1 MASWFYASEGKQQG
15 PFPEGQFRD
24 LIAQGVVR
32 PDTLVW
38 TEGMAGW
45 QKAAEIPG
53 LVGGGAPPMIPA
65 GGPPTM
71 GGRGNGGAAGG
82 SLSVDFGI
90 LEFTWRSIVMLIGM
104 CFVIPAPW
112 VFVWYTKW
120 IVPCVKVPGRPNLS
134 FTGNAMALVPWFFGF
149 IVLAIAIG
157 FIGSQLLSNLL
168 FLVQIVLYWLLIKW
182 IVANLASNGQ
192 PLGLSFTGSVWAYVG
207 WNLLF
212 AISIITIIGWA
223 WVAAAQMRWFC
234 RSIEG
239 TRREIVFKGSGL
251 EILWRGI
258 VAAILF
264 SLIIPIPWV
273 YRWIMNWFASQTEL
287 APRGSPLGVTPS
299 ARARSLPA
307 RRRRPACRRA

>member
-15 PFPEGQFRD
+15 PYPEGQFRD
-24 LIAQGVVR
+24 LVAQGVVR

-38 TEGMAGW
+38 SEGMAGW

-53 LVGGGAPPMIPA
+53 LIGGGGAPPMMPA
-65 GGPPTM
+65 GGPPMM
-71 GGRGNGGAAGG
+71 GSGGYAGAGYAGGGGSGGA
-82 SLSVDFGI
+82 LSVDFGI

-104 CFVIPAPW
+104 CLIIPVPW

-120 IVPCVKVPGRPNLS
+120 IVSCVKVPGRPNLS
-134 FTGNAMALVPWFFGF
+134 FTGNAMTLVPWFFGF

-157 FIGSQLLSNLL
+157 VIGSALLSNLL
-168 FLVQIVLYWLLIKW
+168 FIAQIVLYWLLIKW
-182 IVANLASNGQ
+182 MVANLASNGQ
-192 PLGLSFTGSVWAYVG
+192 PLGLSFSGSVWAYIG

-239 TRREIVFKGSGL
+239 TRREIIFKGSGL
-251 EILWRGI
+251 GILWRGI
-258 VAAILF
+258 VAAILSSF
-264 SLIIPIPWV
+264 IIPIPWV

-287 APRGSPLGVTPS
+287 APRGSLG
-299 ARARSLPA
+299 A
-307 RRRRPACRRA
+307 

>member
-24 LIAQGVVR
+24 LVAQGVVR

-53 LVGGGAPPMIPA
+53 LVGGGGAPPMIPA
-65 GGPPTM
+65 GGPPMM
-71 GGRGNGGAAGG
+71 GGGGYAGGGAGGG

-90 LEFTWRSIVMLIGM
+90 LDFTWRTLVLVIGS
-104 CFVIPAPW
+104 CFVIPVPW
-112 VFVWYTKW
+112 LFVWYMKW
-120 IVPCVKVPGRPNLS
+120 IVPCVRVPGRPNLS
-134 FTGNAMALVPWFFGF
+134 FTGSAMTLVPWFFGF

-168 FLVQIVLYWLLIKW
+168 FIVQLVLYWLLIKW
-182 IVANLASNGQ
+182 MIANLASNGQ
-192 PLGLSFTGSVWAYVG
+192 PLGFSFTGSVWAYIG

-251 EILWRGI
+251 DILWRGI
-258 VAAILF
+258 VAAILCT
-264 SLIIPIPWV
+264 LIIPIPWV
-273 YRWIMNWFASQTEL
+273 YRWIMNWFASQTVL
-287 APRGSPLGVTPS
+287 APRGSQ
-299 ARARSLPA
+299 AAM
-307 RRRRPACRRA
+307 

>member
-1 MASWFYASEGKQQG
+1 MFEGDFMASWFYASEGKQQG

-24 LIAQGVVR
+24 LVAQGVVR

-53 LVGGGAPPMIPA
+53 LIGGSAPPIVPG
-65 GGPPTM
+65 GGPPMTGA
-71 GGRGNGGAAGG
+71 GGYGAAGSG
-82 SLSVDFGI
+82 SLSIDFGI
-90 LEFTWRSIVMLIGM
+90 WDFTWRTLVLAIGS
-104 CFVIPAPW
+104 CFIIPVPW
-112 VFVWYTKW
+112 LFVWYTKW
-120 IVPCVKVPGRPNLS
+120 IVPCIKVPGRPNLS
-134 FTGNAMALVPWFFGF
+134 FTGNAMTLVPWFFGF
-149 IVLAIAIG
+149 IVLAIALG
-157 FIGSQLLSNLL
+157 FVGSQVLSNLL
-168 FLVQIVLYWLLIKW
+168 FIVQIVLYWLLIKW
-182 IVANLASNGQ
+182 MVANLASNGQ
-192 PLGLSFTGSVWAYVG
+192 PLGLSFTGSVWAYIG

-239 TRREIVFKGSGL
+239 TRREIVFRGSGL
-251 EILWRGI
+251 DILWRGI
-258 VAAILF
+258 VAAILC

-287 APRGSPLGVTPS
+287 APRGSV
-299 ARARSLPA
+299 
-307 RRRRPACRRA
+307 

>member
-24 LIAQGVVR
+24 LVAQGVVR

-53 LVGGGAPPMIPA
+53 LIGGGAPPAVPA
-65 GGPPTM
+65 GGPPMM
-71 GGRGNGGAAGG
+71 GGSGYGGAGGYAAAGGGG

-90 LEFTWRSIVMLIGM
+90 LEFTWRTLALVIGS
-104 CFVIPAPW
+104 CFIIPVPW
-112 VFVWYTKW
+112 LFVWYTKW
-120 IVPCVKVPGRPNLS
+120 IVSCVRVPGRPNLS
-134 FTGNAMALVPWFFGF
+134 FTGSAMTLVPWYFGF
-149 IVLAIAIG
+149 IVLAIALG
-157 FIGSQLLSNLL
+157 FVGSEILSNLL
-168 FLVQIVLYWLLIKW
+168 FIVQVVLYWLLIKW
-182 IVANLASNGQ
+182 MVANLASNGQ
-192 PLGLSFTGSVWAYVG
+192 PLGLSFTGSVWAYIG

-251 EILWRGI
+251 DILWRGI
-258 VAAILF
+258 VAAVLCA
-264 SLIIPIPWV
+264 LIIPIPWV

-287 APRGSPLGVTPS
+287 VPRGSLG
-299 ARARSLPA
+299 A
-307 RRRRPACRRA
+307 

>member
-24 LIAQGVVR
+24 LVAQGVVR

-53 LVGGGAPPMIPA
+53 LIGGGAPPVVPA
-65 GGPPTM
+65 GGPPMT
-71 GGRGNGGAAGG
+71 GGSGSGGYAAAASGG
-82 SLSVDFGI
+82 SLSIDFDI
-90 LEFTWRSIVMLIGM
+90 LEFTWRTLALVIGS
-104 CFVIPAPW
+104 CFIIPVPW
-112 VFVWYTKW
+112 LFVWYTKW
-120 IVPCVKVPGRPNLS
+120 IVSCVKVPGRPNLS
-134 FTGNAMALVPWFFGF
+134 FTGDAMTLVPWYFGF
-149 IVLAIAIG
+149 IILAIALG
-157 FIGSQLLSNLL
+157 YIGSEILNNLL
-168 FLVQIVLYWLLIKW
+168 FIVQVVLYWLLIKW
-182 IVANLASNGQ
+182 MIANLASNGQ
-192 PLGLSFTGSVWAYVG
+192 PLGLGFTGSVWAYIG

-251 EILWRGI
+251 DILWRGI
-258 VAAILF
+258 VAAILCA
-264 SLIIPIPWV
+264 LIIPIPWV

-287 APRGSPLGVTPS
+287 VPRGSV
-299 ARARSLPA
+299 AA
-307 RRRRPACRRA
+307 

>member
-24 LIAQGVVR
+24 LVAQGVVR

-53 LVGGGAPPMIPA
+53 LVGGGGAPPMIPA
-65 GGPPTM
+65 GGPPMM
-71 GGRGNGGAAGG
+71 GGGGYGGAVSGG
-82 SLSVDFGI
+82 ALSVDFGI
-90 LEFTWRSIVMLIGM
+90 LEFTWRTIVLLIGM
-104 CFVIPAPW
+104 IFVIPAPW
-112 VFVWYTKW
+112 AFVWYTNW

-134 FTGNAMALVPWFFGF
+134 FTGSAMTLVPWYFGF
-149 IVLAIAIG
+149 IVLAIVIA

-168 FLVQIVLYWLLIKW
+168 FIAQIVLYWLLIKW
-182 IVANLASNGQ
+182 MVANLASNGQ
-192 PLGLSFTGSVWAYVG
+192 PLGLSFTGSVWAYIG

-239 TRREIVFKGSGL
+239 TRREIVFHGSGL
-251 EILWRGI
+251 DILWRGI
-258 VAAILF
+258 VAAILC

-287 APRGSPLGVTPS
+287 APRGSQ
-299 ARARSLPA
+299 ARM
-307 RRRRPACRRA
+307 

>member
-24 LIAQGVVR
+24 LVAQGVVR

-53 LVGGGAPPMIPA
+53 LLGGGGAPPMIPA
-65 GGPPTM
+65 GGPPMM
-71 GGRGNGGAAGG
+71 GGGGYGGAVSGG
-82 SLSVDFGI
+82 ALAVDFGI
-90 LEFTWRSIVMLIGM
+90 LEFTWRTIVLLIGM
-104 CFVIPAPW
+104 IFVIPAPW
-112 VFVWYTKW
+112 AFVWYTNW

-134 FTGNAMALVPWFFGF
+134 FTGSAMTLVPWYFGF
-149 IVLAIAIG
+149 IVLAIVIG

-168 FLVQIVLYWLLIKW
+168 FIAQIVLYWLLIKW
-182 IVANLASNGQ
+182 MVANLASNGQ
-192 PLGLSFTGSVWAYVG
+192 PLGLSFTGSVWAYIG

-239 TRREIVFKGSGL
+239 TRREIVFHGSGL
-251 EILWRGI
+251 DILWRGI
-258 VAAILF
+258 VAAILC

-287 APRGSPLGVTPS
+287 APRGSQ
-299 ARARSLPA
+299 ARM
-307 RRRRPACRRA
+307 

>member
-1 MASWFYASEGKQQG
+1 MATWFYASEGKQQG
-15 PFPEGQFRD
+15 PFPEGQFRE

-32 PDTLVW
+32 ADTLVW
-38 TEGMAGW
+38 SEGMAGW

-53 LVGGGAPPMIPA
+53 LIGGGAPPMMPASGPPMGGGGYASSGYA
-65 GGPPTM
+65 GGA
-71 GGRGNGGAAGG
+71 GGG
-82 SLSVDFGI
+82 SLAVDFGI
-90 LEFTWRSIVMLIGM
+90 LEFTWRTLVLVIGS
-104 CFVIPAPW
+104 CFVIPVPW
-112 VFVWYTKW
+112 LFVWYTNW

-134 FTGNAMALVPWFFGF
+134 FTGNAMTLVPWFFGF
-149 IVLAIAIG
+149 IALAIVIG

-168 FLVQIVLYWLLIKW
+168 FIVQIVLYWLLIKW
-182 IVANLASNGQ
+182 MVANLASNGQ
-192 PLGLSFTGSVWAYVG
+192 PLGLSFTGSVWAYIG

-212 AISIITIIGWA
+212 AISMITIIGWA

-234 RSIEG
+234 RNIEG

-264 SLIIPIPWV
+264 CLIIPIPWV

-287 APRGSPLGVTPS
+287 APRGALG
-299 ARARSLPA
+299 A
-307 RRRRPACRRA
+307 

>member
-15 PFPEGQFRD
+15 PYPDGQFRD
-24 LIAQGVVR
+24 LVAQGIVR

-38 TEGMAGW
+38 SEGMAGW

-53 LVGGGAPPMIPA
+53 LIGGGAPPMVPA
-65 GGPPTM
+65 GGPPMM
-71 GGRGNGGAAGG
+71 GGGGYAGAGYAGG
-82 SLSVDFGI
+82 GGSAGALSVDFGI
-90 LEFTWRSIVMLIGM
+90 LEFTWRTLV
-104 CFVIPAPW
+104 FVIGSCFIIPVPW
-112 VFVWYTKW
+112 LFVWYTKW
-120 IVPCVKVPGRPNLS
+120 IVPCIKVPGRPNLS
-134 FTGNAMALVPWFFGF
+134 FTGSAMTLVPWFFGF
-149 IVLAIAIG
+149 IVLAIALG
-157 FIGSQLLSNLL
+157 FVGSQLLSNLL
-168 FLVQIVLYWLLIKW
+168 FIVQIALYWLLIKW
-182 IVANLASNGQ
+182 MVANLASNEQ
-192 PLGLSFTGSVWAYVG
+192 PLGLSFSGSVWAYVG

-251 EILWRGI
+251 GILWRGI
-258 VAAILF
+258 VAAILA

-287 APRGSPLGVTPS
+287 APRGAQ
-299 ARARSLPA
+299 ARM
-307 RRRRPACRRA
+307 

>member
-15 PFPEGQFRD
+15 PYPEGQFRD

-53 LVGGGAPPMIPA
+53 LVGAGGAPPMVPA
-65 GGPPTM
+65 GGPPMM
-71 GGRGNGGAAGG
+71 GSGGYAGGGGGG
-82 SLSVDFGI
+82 SLAVDFGI
-90 LEFTWRSIVMLIGM
+90 LEFTWRTLVLAIGS
-104 CFVIPAPW
+104 CFVIPVPW
-112 VFVWYTKW
+112 LFVWYTQW
-120 IVPCVKVPGRPNLS
+120 LVPCIKVPGRPNLS
-134 FTGNAMALVPWFFGF
+134 FTGSAMTLVPWFFGF
-149 IVLAIAIG
+149 IVLAIVIG
-157 FIGSQLLSNLL
+157 FIGSTLLSNLL
-168 FLVQIVLYWLLIKW
+168 FIVQIVLYWLLIKW
-182 IVANLASNGQ
+182 MIANLASNGQ
-192 PLGLSFTGSVWAYVG
+192 PLGLSFTGTVWAYVG

-239 TRREIVFKGSGL
+239 TRREIVFNGSGL
-251 EILWRGI
+251 DILWRGI
-258 VAAILF
+258 VAAILC

-273 YRWIMNWFASQTEL
+273 YRWIMNWFASQTVL
-287 APRGSPLGVTPS
+287 APRGSLG
-299 ARARSLPA
+299 A
-307 RRRRPACRRA
+307 

>member
-15 PFPEGQFRD
+15 PYPEGQFRD
-24 LIAQGVVR
+24 LVAQGIVR

-38 TEGMAGW
+38 SEGMAGW

-53 LVGGGAPPMIPA
+53 LIGGGAPPMVPA
-65 GGPPTM
+65 GGPPMM
-71 GGRGNGGAAGG
+71 GGGGYAGAGYAGG
-82 SLSVDFGI
+82 GGSAGALSVDFGI
-90 LEFTWRSIVMLIGM
+90 LEFTWRTLV
-104 CFVIPAPW
+104 FVIGSCFIIPVPW
-112 VFVWYTKW
+112 LFVWYTKW

-134 FTGNAMALVPWFFGF
+134 FTGSAMTLVPWFFGF
-149 IVLAIAIG
+149 IVLAIALG
-157 FIGSQLLSNLL
+157 FVGSQLLSNLL
-168 FLVQIVLYWLLIKW
+168 FIVQIALYWLLIKW
-182 IVANLASNGQ
+182 MVANLASNGQ
-192 PLGLSFTGSVWAYVG
+192 PLGLSFSGSVWAYVG

-258 VAAILF
+258 VAAILA

-287 APRGSPLGVTPS
+287 APRGAQ
-299 ARARSLPA
+299 ARM
-307 RRRRPACRRA
+307 